1 MIPIKDLNPTTR
13 PAIVTLVLIGLC
25 TLVYF
30 GLQQP
35 AGSRVVQTDA
45 GRVQIDAK
53 FGFTLERAAIPC
65 EVVTGRPLGLTEI
78 RQTFV
83 LGDDAA
89 CVRDAEQSGAELYPH
104 KQVYLALLVSMFLH
118 GGIIHLA
125 GNMLFLWVFGNN
137 VEDRLG
143 HLGYL
148 VFYVTGGLVASMAH
162 VAAQPSSTVPVV
174 GASGAIAAVMGA
186 YLVWFPRTPV
196 LTYIPPI
203 FILPIRAW
211 WFLVFWF
218 GFQFLTDPN
227 SGVAW
232 VAHVAGFLF
241 GAVVGLAV
249 RAASP
254 RPPSAPDTNRWWG
267 RGRGGPVAPHPAGAA
282 PGAAGQPSWQ
292 PTPQS
297 GAWDPEGRWGW
308 HRAVAGMRSGAA
320 LGRSVL
326 TAGRRAAGDQA
337 RAATTW
343 SMQRVSASTS
353 AGSMAG
359 KRATRSWLRPSL
371 R

>member
-1 MIPIKDLNPTTR
+1 MT
-13 PAIVTLVLIGLC
+13 VVLIGLC

-35 AGSRVVQTDA
+35 AGSRVVQTDV

-53 FGFTLERAAIPC
+53 FGFTLQRAAIPC

-83 LGDDAA
+83 LGDQDA
-89 CVRDAEQSGAELYPH
+89 CIRSPEQSGAELYPA

-118 GGIIHLA
+118 GGIIHLF

-143 HLGYL
+143 HLGYI
-148 VFYVTGGLVASMAH
+148 VFYVTGGLVAAMAH
-162 VAAQPSSTVPVV
+162 VAAQPTSTIPVV

-196 LTYIPPI
+196 LTFIPPF

-232 VAHVAGFLF
+232 IAHVAGFLF

-249 RAASP
+249 RSASP
-254 RPPSAPDTNRWWG
+254 RPPSAQGG
-267 RGRGGPVAPHPAGAA
+267 RRPAGGNGLDSGRRSPA
-282 PGAAGQPSWQ
+282 PLHPSQPSA
-292 PTPQS
+292 PAGS
-297 GAWDPEGRWGW
+297 WDPDGRWGW
-308 HRAVAGMRSGAA
+308 HRIAVAAMAA
-320 LGRSVL
+320 
-326 TAGRRAAGDQA
+326 QA

-343 SMQRVSASTS
+343 SMQRVRASTS

-359 KRATRSWLRPSL
+359 KSATRSWLRPSL

>member
-1 MIPIKDLNPTTR
+1 VIPIKDLNPTSR
-13 PAIVTLVLIGLC
+13 PAVVTLVLIALC

-35 AGSRVVQTDA
+35 AGSRLVQTDA

-83 LGDDAA
+83 VGDQDACIRSA
-89 CVRDAEQSGAELYPH
+89 RQSGPELYPH

-118 GGIIHLA
+118 GGIIHLF

-143 HLGYL
+143 HLGYI
-148 VFYVTGGLVASMAH
+148 VFYVTGGLVASLAH
-162 VAAQPSSTVPVV
+162 VAAEPSSTVPVV

-196 LTYIPPI
+196 LTFIPPF

-241 GAVVGLAV
+241 GALVGLAV
-249 RAASP
+249 RSAGHHDPP
-254 RPPSAPDTNRWWG
+254 RGTGVP
-267 RGRGGPVAPHPAGAA
+267 GRGGGPDAGEAGPRHAGPEHAPQ
-282 PGAAGQPSWQ
+282 PGS
-292 PTPQS
+292 
-297 GAWDPEGRWGW
+297 WDPNGRWGW
-308 HRAVAGMRSGAA
+308 NRLAGEARVEAARVKAARLKPAQHLRSDSGAWA
-320 LGRSVL
+320 GRSC
-326 TAGRRAAGDQA
+326 A
-337 RAATTW
+337 R
-343 SMQRVSASTS
+343 
-353 AGSMAG
+353 
-359 KRATRSWLRPSL
+359 
-371 R
+371 